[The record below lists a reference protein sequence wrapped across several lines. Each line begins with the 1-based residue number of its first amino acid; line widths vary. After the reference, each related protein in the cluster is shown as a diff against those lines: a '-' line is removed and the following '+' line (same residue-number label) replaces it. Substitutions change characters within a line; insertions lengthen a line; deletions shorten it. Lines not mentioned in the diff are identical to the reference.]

1 MGGGAPSALK
11 GYGSGMSQ
19 ETGGPEIGGDLGDII
34 PVKRP
39 TNDTHQRMGAP
50 PQHMMPQQQPK
61 LSDGIFCHLLSPE
74 ESARLVRKCNFWYH
88 LFLRS
93 HITH

>member
-1 MGGGAPSALK
+1 MGGGAPSAQK

-19 ETGGPEIGGDLGDII
+19 ETGGPEIGGGDQGDIM

-50 PQHMMPQQQPK
+50 SQHMMPQQQAK
-61 LSDGIFCHLLSPE
+61 LGDGKFVHLLSPE
-74 ESARLVRKCNFWYH
+74 ESARLVRKCNFYQ